1 MKAIL
6 KSDQFNLKK
15 PQHLKNNVYIIY
27 SPKTVIVETANSINV
42 DANIILKLPQKAK
55 AFVAIRFRGQG
66 IREINKVKQ
75 RLWITL
81 LSESYFKRLIIKRG
95 TPLRFLVIEPENIKV
110 QYEA

>member
-42 DANIILKLPQKAK
+42 DTNIILKLPQKAK
-55 AFVAIRFRGQG
+55 AFRGQG